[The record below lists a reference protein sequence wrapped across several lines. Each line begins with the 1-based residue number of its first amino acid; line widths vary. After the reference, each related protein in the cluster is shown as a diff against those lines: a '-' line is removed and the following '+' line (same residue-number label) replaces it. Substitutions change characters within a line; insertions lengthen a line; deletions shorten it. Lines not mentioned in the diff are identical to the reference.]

1 LNKVPPSHIGTLH
14 KDDRLKKDISGS
26 IDLKALISQVV
37 DLDTSMN
44 NLKDYRFIYGT
55 MMFKVLI
62 TSEISYI
69 KYLCTLQIFDSHD
82 FESTDYSSSVR
93 FGLLFITFFTAPFSL
108 VAHFADDIAL
118 RFIRGYFLARIIL
131 QVDYL
136 GEAK

>member
-1 LNKVPPSHIGTLH
+1 MNRVPPSHVGTLH

-62 TSEISYI
+62 TSKIS
-69 KYLCTLQIFDSHD
+69 
-82 FESTDYSSSVR
+82 
-93 FGLLFITFFTAPFSL
+93 
-108 VAHFADDIAL
+108 
-118 RFIRGYFLARIIL
+118 
-131 QVDYL
+131 
-136 GEAK
+136 